1 MQISWHCM
9 RPALNIVRRFPAL
22 LPRLLLRPSLASAF
36 LRPPTLPVKCKPQDS
51 CDSFCSS
58 GRKQPQSLFDAPQN
72 IGFNVPYPGPEP
84 RREPWHWRRKCAFP
98 QFPFQISHIRGEA
111 SLLLSLSRLSSPE
124 ARRCPS
130 HWRRAMP
137 WTQAKPGR
145 ACRSCLHHRPQFPA
159 FATLQRSRAFH
170 LQ

>member
-1 MQISWHCM
+1 MLYAASPPCE
-9 RPALNIVRRFPAL
+9 PAVCDARSLPAPFRVLQRSLRIADRRTPAILSVLPAGSSRASTPHRSIFCRLTRVFPPA
-22 LPRLLLRPSLASAF
+22 RHRF
-36 LRPPTLPVKCKPQDS
+36 
-51 CDSFCSS
+51 
-58 GRKQPQSLFDAPQN
+58 QPC
-72 IGFNVPYPGPEP
+72 PGPKP

-124 ARRCPS
+124 ARRCPP

-137 WTQAKPGR
+137 WTQAKPVR